1 MREEE
6 AERTQGG
13 AGAPTFVKVRKV
25 VRTAIPVGI
34 FVLLIAGVG
43 SGTLCDVGYDAI
55 AYVCPVGA
63 LESVFSAGAPGV
75 RIVIAL
81 AIFAAIALLLGKA
94 FCSWACPIPPL
105 NSLFSS
111 AKQRNRSKDERKEAA
126 KHAEKRWEERTSC
139 GSCATSGSCASC
151 TSAAGVPALPG
162 ANAQRRRFSLDS
174 RHLVLAGAMGSA
186 FVCGFPVFCLVCPV
200 GLTFATGIALYR
212 LAGFNEPTIDLLVFP
227 VILILE
233 LTLLRKWC
241 HRFCPIGA
249 LFSLLGRFAKIT
261 QPKVRRDACLR
272 SSGTACAACAAAC
285 PEHIDPCDDLGDRP
299 LSECTRCGSCV
310 QACPKDA
317 LYLTGLK
324 PAAEKSAETARAK
337 EN

>member
-1 MREEE
+1 MREEGIGKTHE
-6 AERTQGG
+6 G
-13 AGAPTFVKVRKV
+13 ASTPAFVKVRKA
-25 VRTAIPVGI
+25 VRTIIPLGI

-43 SGTLCDVGYDAI
+43 SGTLCDAGYGAI

-63 LESVFSAGAPGV
+63 LESVFGAGAPGA
-75 RIVIAL
+75 RIAIAL
-81 AIFAAIALLLGKA
+81 AIFAVIALLFGKA

-111 AKQRNRSKDERKEAA
+111 VKRRERDKEERKEAA
-126 KHAEKRWEERTSC
+126 KHAEKRWEEHASC
-139 GSCATSGSCASC
+139 IFCAAGSSCASC
-151 TSAAGVPALPG
+151 TSAASALALPET
-162 ANAQRRRFSLDS
+162 AAKKRRFSFDS
-174 RHLVLAGAMGSA
+174 RHVVLAGALGSA

-212 LAGFNEPTIDLLVFP
+212 LAGFNEPTIDLLIFP
-227 VILILE
+227 AILILE

-241 HRFCPIGA
+241 HRLCPIGA

-261 QPKVRRDACLR
+261 RPKVRRDACLR
-272 SSGTACAACAAAC
+272 SNGTACVACSAAC

-299 LSECTRCGSCV
+299 LSECTRCGRCV
-310 QACPKDA
+310 QACPKNA
-317 LYLTGLK
+317 LYLVGLK
-324 PAAEKSAETARAK
+324 HDAAKGIEAARAK